1 MMFDEPTF
9 LIQFGYNGQTLVE
22 RAFDGDHADGVI
34 LSPTDYEYNKNQNLA
49 RRVNQWGG
57 TVLFDPQFY
66 IPRTE
71 RAAADTYPYFEE
83 KGGDNF
89 ETVVVSEKK
98 SRQELCRQ
106 IIDVQDTI
114 DVDAYIT
121 PARYLDT
128 FSDRKIEGWVRLTK
142 TFLEV
147 AEEEGRDIP
156 VFASLPISGASLN
169 EQDPRDKLLD
179 RITSVT
185 PDGFYVSVEYDRYR
199 QHPLFGASEVYS
211 YLDLLKNL
219 RYNHFDIVLGHTHQ
233 IAHLALGLG
242 INAFAS
248 GHYKNTR
255 AFDTDRWI
263 PEDSGFGGGS
273 VFYYYTDEL
282 LADLRVEQDLQVLY
296 ASPGFDIDR
305 IRMYSPYE
313 NDLFGSTS
321 PEEAEWKAA
330 GAEWDH
336 WVWSCY
342 QMSRKY
348 RDKSLRER
356 IETTE
361 SVLENASD
369 LYDEIKTDVSPLDSV
384 EEDIY
389 ADWETAF
396 DSVRSEADIREI
408 ERVLARI

>member
-1 MMFDEPTF
+1 MMFKEPSF
-9 LIQFGYNGQTLVE
+9 LIQFGYNGQTLVQ
-22 RAFDGDHADGVI
+22 RAFDKDHADGVI
-34 LSPTDYEYNKNQNLA
+34 LSPTDYAFNKNKDLA
-49 RRVNQWGG
+49 RKVNRLDG

-66 IPRTE
+66 IPRTQ
-71 RAAADTYPYFEE
+71 RAAADSYPYFEE

-89 ETVVVSEKK
+89 ETVVVSEKR
-98 SRQELCRQ
+98 SREELCEQ
-106 IIDVQDTI
+106 IIEVQDDI
-114 DVDAYIT
+114 EVDAYIS

-128 FSDRKIEGWVRLTK
+128 FSDKKIEGWVRLTK
-142 TFLEV
+142 TFLQV
-147 AEEEGRDIP
+147 AEKEGRDIP
-156 VFASLPISGASLN
+156 IFATLPVSGASLN
-169 EQDPRDKLLD
+169 EQDPRDRLLD

-199 QHPLFGASEVYS
+199 QHPLFGASEVHS

-219 RYNHFDIVLGHTHQ
+219 RFNHFEILLGHTHQ

-255 AFDTDRWI
+255 AFNTNRWI

-296 ASPGFDIDR
+296 ASDEFDLDR
-305 IRMYSPYE
+305 IRMNSPYE
-313 NDLFGSTS
+313 DDLFGATS

-330 GAEWDH
+330 EAEWDH
-336 WVWSCY
+336 WVWSCHQISKKY
-342 QMSRKY
+342 Q
-348 RDKSLRER
+348 DKSLKER
-356 IETTE
+356 MTTAE
-361 SVLENASD
+361 NVLEDASD
-369 LYDEIKTDVSPLDSV
+369 LYDEIKSDISPLDSV

-389 ADWETAF
+389 SDWNTAF
-396 DSVRSEADIREI
+396 NSVQSEKDLLEI
-408 ERVLARI
+408 ERVLGKT